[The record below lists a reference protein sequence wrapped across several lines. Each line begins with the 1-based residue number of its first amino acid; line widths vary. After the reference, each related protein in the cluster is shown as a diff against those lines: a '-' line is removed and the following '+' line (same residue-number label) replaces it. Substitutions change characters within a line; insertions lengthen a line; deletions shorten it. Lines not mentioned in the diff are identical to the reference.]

1 MSYTLAEMMAYQLVG
16 EATDWMETLDIRSA
30 VDQVIALADR
40 IRAERAAGTSEVP
53 VSLPA

>member
-1 MSYTLAEMMAYQLVG
+1 MSYTVAEMMAYQLVG